1 MFIGLSISMST
12 CREIFFNAF
21 DTNLVL
27 RYMERQEA
35 KRAQKTAAG
44 FKAMDWV
51 KYSMYFMNLGA
62 YFVLLGDG
70 E

>member
-1 MFIGLSISMST
+1 
-12 CREIFFNAF
+12 
-21 DTNLVL
+21 
-27 RYMERQEA
+27 MERQEA